1 MMYLVHILRFMVPSI
16 QENSLGK
23 EPFPG
28 KESDHHFN
36 GP

>member
-1 MMYLVHILRFMVPSI
+1 MYLVHILCFVVPSI
-16 QENSLGK
+16 QEDSLGK

-28 KESDHHFN
+28 KECDDYFN